1 MPQRGNLNLA
11 KSLLCV
17 KGGGSALPRRRD
29 CPIAITV
36 ERSVTPQSQFFVSAS
51 KAKMPQRG
59 NLNLEKSLL
68 CVKGGGSALPRQ
80 RDCPI
85 VIAVERSVTP
95 QSQVFCLSVV
105 HIGNLNPYVIAP
117 VHFALAKR
125 SADQVVLS
133 LRSIACNTVAIST
146 LQKASFVQREVSTQ
160 LPEELPYRVIASH
173 RRYNPETKLISSK
186 NRSSFEFRFLIYRFL
201 STRI

>member
-11 KSLLCV
+11 KSLLCA
-17 KGGGSALPRRRD
+17 KGGVNAVDGRIALTSFRAFLVRR
-29 CPIAITV
+29 
-36 ERSVTPQSQFFVSAS
+36 
-51 KAKMPQRG
+51 
-59 NLNLEKSLL
+59 
-68 CVKGGGSALPRQ
+68 
-80 RDCPI
+80 
-85 VIAVERSVTP
+85 
-95 QSQVFCLSVV
+95 
-105 HIGNLNPYVIAP
+105 GNLNPYVIAP

-125 SADQVVLS
+125 SVEQVVLS
-133 LRSIACNTVAIST
+133 LRARQRCRSVAIST

>member
-1 MPQRGNLNLA
+1 M
-11 KSLLCV
+11 
-17 KGGGSALPRRRD
+17 
-29 CPIAITV
+29 
-36 ERSVTPQSQFFVSAS
+36 
-51 KAKMPQRG
+51 
-59 NLNLEKSLL
+59 
-68 CVKGGGSALPRQ
+68 
-80 RDCPI
+80 
-85 VIAVERSVTP
+85 
-95 QSQVFCLSVV
+95 

-146 LQKASFVQREVSTQ
+146 SKKASFVQREVARLCRDGGIALTSFRAFLVRRGNLNPYVIAPVHFALAKRSVEQVVLSLRSIACNTVAISTSKKASFVQREVSKQ

-186 NRSSFEFRFLIYRFL
+186 NRNSFEFRFLIYRFL